1 MAPLKDGQARV
12 HPRRA
17 PPKPSTSFDPFE
29 DEEAA
34 SDIDL
39 EPPSKKQRTAR
50 SSLGRQKWI
59 PGGRGGGGRRIELNG
74 SEVEVQPARSKD
86 GCFEQKAAHSRHDTA
101 SAGQPIRTSSRR
113 TMPRPQ
119 PRYSTAT
126 AAAAAVDGYKPREER
141 GWEEF
146 HPDLDLESDLAVIPS
161 EQVDGLALSSSRPQ
175 GDHDGPRDENDA
187 QEEVVVAQPSP
198 LVRRRP
204 GRPPRRADSMLNG
217 LHTPKQPRIV
227 PPPGPNPRERLTL
240 PRPSYKE
247 HDPFLGYEQKG
258 VAQQDFV
265 DRSMASVGYQESE
278 MFVRPDQTLIR
289 LMEGSVEEDLDL
301 VPGLNPE
308 GENAAIGSTGVGR
321 VEYDMDEQDAKW
333 LVMLNKART
342 LEQVEIIKPAI
353 FEITM
358 TKIEKE
364 WHALEKRIPRN
375 DPKPPQ
381 TQRPRSSSAA
391 AVNGEPGQGEEQDSK
406 CSICDDGDCE
416 NANAIVFCDGCDL
429 AVHQECY
436 GVPYIPEG
444 QWLCRKCH
452 LIGRGTPTCI
462 FCPNT
467 EGAFKQ
473 TNSAKWSHLLCAYW
487 IPEASIGNMSLMEP
501 ILDVE
506 KVPYSRWRLTCFI
519 CLQKMGAC
527 IQCSHRNCY
536 QAFHVTCARRAKMYL
551 RMKSGQGVNSLMDK
565 GQLKAL
571 CDKHV
576 SAEWRLE
583 HDTERAT
590 AEAKKYYAQTMKN
603 RKWADSQASAL
614 ALGPSQPEAG
624 SDSASIMQRLVLN
637 HGTNKRSKTQKAVWR
652 LPSGAPVIPD
662 AICKSIEASL
672 QRFMVRKKKDF
683 VAEVCKYWTL
693 KREARRGAPLLK
705 RLQLQMDSFSS
716 GDVTRRDYVAQGATG
731 RSRLERRI
739 EFGERLL
746 QDLSRLRELSE
757 MIKEREALK
766 LTDATILKEMIDTI
780 YFPIPPML
788 RPILDRALQYVDHGN
803 HFYDLC
809 LYSHLDSI
817 PKMCSKKA
825 CTQYAQS
832 WIPNFTRQ

>member
-1 MAPLKDGQARV
+1 MAPLKDGQARI

-17 PPKPSTSFDPFE
+17 PPPAKPANLFDPFE
-29 DEEAA
+29 DEEIT

-39 EPPSKKQRTAR
+39 EPPSKRQRTAH
-50 SSLGRQKWI
+50 SSLSRRKWV
-59 PGGRGGGGRRIELNG
+59 PGGRGGGGRRVDLDGNEIELRN
-74 SEVEVQPARSKD
+74 PKSKD
-86 GCFEQKAAHSRHDTA
+86 GYFEQKRSRGRHDTA
-101 SAGQPIRTSSRR
+101 PTGQPVRTSSRR
-113 TMPRPQ
+113 TMTRPQ

-146 HPDLDLESDLAVIPS
+146 HPDFDLESDLAVIAS
-161 EQVDGLALSSSRPQ
+161 EEVDGLILSSNLSR
-175 GDHDGPRDENDA
+175 GDQDALKSDNDA
-187 QEEVVVAQPSP
+187 DEEMIDSQPAS
-198 LVRRRP
+198 LIKRRP

-217 LHTPKQPRIV
+217 LHTPEKPRIV

-247 HDPFLGYEQKG
+247 HDPFLHYEQKD
-258 VAQQDFV
+258 VAQVNFV
-265 DRSMASVGYQESE
+265 DRSMAAVGYQESE
-278 MFVRPDQTLIR
+278 VFVRPDQTLIR
-289 LMEGSVEEDLDL
+289 LMEGAAEEDLDL
-301 VPGLNPE
+301 IPSLNTE

-333 LVMLNKART
+333 LEILNRARKM
-342 LEQVEIIKPAI
+342 EQVEAIKPAI

-358 TKIEKE
+358 TKVEKE

-391 AVNGEPGQGEEQDSK
+391 AVNGEPGLGEEQDSK
-406 CSICDDGDCE
+406 CAICDDGDCE

-444 QWLCRKCH
+444 QWLCRKCQ

-473 TNSAKWSHLLCAYW
+473 TNSAKWAHLLCASW
-487 IPEASIGNMSLMEP
+487 IPEVSIGNMSLMEP
-501 ILDVE
+501 VLDVE

-536 QAFHVTCARRAKMYL
+536 QAFHVTCARRARMYL

-565 GQLKAL
+565 SQLKAL

-583 HDTERAT
+583 HDTERAA
-590 AEAKKYYAQTMKN
+590 AEAKKYYLQTMKN

-614 ALGPSQPEAG
+614 ALGPSQHETTDDGALTT
-624 SDSASIMQRLVLN
+624 QRLVLS
-637 HGTNKRSKTQKAVWR
+637 HGANKRSKTQKAVWR

-662 AICKSIEASL
+662 VICKSIEASL
-672 QRFMVRKKKDF
+672 QRFNVRKKKDF
-683 VAEVCKYWTL
+683 VAEVCKYWTM

-739 EFGERLL
+739 DFGEHLL
-746 QDLSRLRELSE
+746 QDLGRLRELTAL
-757 MIKEREALK
+757 IKEREALK
-766 LTDATILKEMIDTI
+766 LADATTLRDMVDAI

-788 RPILDRALQYVDHGN
+788 RPIIDKALQYVN
-803 HFYDLC
+803 LEP
-809 LYSHLDSI
+809 L
-817 PKMCSKKA
+817 
-825 CTQYAQS
+825 
-832 WIPNFTRQ
+832 

>member
-1 MAPLKDGQARV
+1 MALLKDGQARIY
-12 HPRRA
+12 PKRA
-17 PPKPSTSFDPFE
+17 PAKPTLPFHPFK
-29 DEEAA
+29 DEGVS

-39 EPPSKKQRTAR
+39 EPPPKRQRTHP
-50 SSLGRQKWI
+50 SLGRQKWI
-59 PGGRGGGGRRIELNG
+59 PGGRGGGGRRFDLKGTEP
-74 SEVEVQPARSKD
+74 EVQTVTGKD
-86 GCFEQKAAHSRHDTA
+86 GYFEQKESRDRHDTA
-101 SAGQPIRTSSRR
+101 PAGQPTRTSSRR
-113 TMPRPQ
+113 TMTRPQ

-146 HPDLDLESDLAVIPS
+146 HPDLDLESDLAIIPS
-161 EQVDGLALSSSRPQ
+161 EQVDGLMLPSNKSRK
-175 GDHDGPRDENDA
+175 DYDA
-187 QEEVVVAQPSP
+187 QKIENGVEEDTVEAQSAS
-198 LVRRRP
+198 LTRRRP

-217 LHTPKQPRIV
+217 LHTPEKPRIV

-240 PRPSYKE
+240 PRPSYKS
-247 HDPFLGYEQKG
+247 HDPFLHYEQKDL
-258 VAQQDFV
+258 AQVNFV
-265 DRSMASVGYQESE
+265 DRSMAAVGYQESE
-278 MFVRPDQTLIR
+278 VFVRPTQTLIR
-289 LMEGSVEEDLDL
+289 LMEGAVEEDLDL
-301 VPGLNPE
+301 IPALNNE

-333 LVMLNKART
+333 LDMLNRARKV
-342 LEQVEIIKPAI
+342 EQVEAIKPAI

-381 TQRPRSSSAA
+381 AQRPRSSSAA

-406 CSICDDGDCE
+406 CAICDDGDCE

-444 QWLCRKCH
+444 QWLCRKCQ
-452 LIGRGTPTCI
+452 LVGRGTPTCI

-473 TNSAKWSHLLCAYW
+473 TNSAKWAHLLCAYW
-487 IPEASIGNMSLMEP
+487 VPEASIGNMSLMEP
-501 ILDVE
+501 IVDVE

-565 GQLKAL
+565 SQLKAL

-576 SAEWRLE
+576 AAEWRLE

-590 AEAKKYYAQTMKN
+590 TAAKKYYLQTMKN

-614 ALGPSQPEAG
+614 ALVPPQQEA
-624 SDSASIMQRLVLN
+624 SNDTAAMMQRLVLN
-637 HGTNKRSKTQKAVWR
+637 HGTNKRNKAQKTVWR

-662 AICKSIEASL
+662 VICKSIEASL
-672 QRFMVRKKKDF
+672 QRFNVRKKKDF
-683 VAEVCKYWTL
+683 VAEVCKYWTM

-716 GDVTRRDYVAQGATG
+716 GDVTRRDYVAQGAKG

-746 QDLSRLRELSE
+746 RDLSQLRDITAL
-757 MIKEREALK
+757 IKEREALK
-766 LTDATILKEMIDTI
+766 LADAMMMRDMVDKI

-788 RPILDRALQYVDHGN
+788 RPIIDKALQYVDP
-803 HFYDLC
+803 
-809 LYSHLDSI
+809 
-817 PKMCSKKA
+817 PK
-825 CTQYAQS
+825 
-832 WIPNFTRQ
+832 

>member
-1 MAPLKDGQARV
+1 MGPLKDSQARIL
-12 HPRRA
+12 PKRA
-17 PPKPSTSFDPFE
+17 PPKPVNNLHPFE
-29 DEEAA
+29 DEGFA

-39 EPPSKKQRTAR
+39 EPPSKRQRLAQN
-50 SSLGRQKWI
+50 SLGRQKWI
-59 PGGRGGGGRRIELNG
+59 PGGRGGGGRHIDCNGTAGEL
-74 SEVEVQPARSKD
+74 QHTRSKD
-86 GCFEQKAAHSRHDTA
+86 GYFEQKASRSRQDTA
-101 SAGQPIRTSSRR
+101 AAGQPVRTSSRR

-161 EQVDGLALSSSRPQ
+161 EQVDGRTLPPSRSQSNQ
-175 GDHDGPRDENDA
+175 GDQKDDINNRGD
-187 QEEVVVAQPSP
+187 VLVAQRPP

-217 LHTPKQPRIV
+217 LHMPDQPRIV

-240 PRPSYKE
+240 PRPSFKE
-247 HDPFLGYEQKG
+247 HDAFLHYEQKDL
-258 VAQQDFV
+258 AQVNFV
-265 DRSMASVGYQESE
+265 DRSMAAVGYQESE
-278 MFVRPDQTLIR
+278 VFVRPEHTLIR
-289 LMEGSVEEDLDL
+289 LMEGAAEEDLDL
-301 VPGLNPE
+301 IPALNNQ

-333 LVMLNKART
+333 LDMLNRARKR
-342 LEQVEIIKPAI
+342 EQVEPIKPAI

-436 GVPYIPEG
+436 GVPYIPDG
-444 QWLCRKCH
+444 QWLCRKC
-452 LIGRGTPTCI
+452 LLLGRGTPTCI

-473 TNSAKWSHLLCAYW
+473 TNSAKWAHILCAYW

-501 ILDVE
+501 IVDIE

-519 CLQKMGAC
+519 CQQKMGAC

-551 RMKSGQGVNSLMDK
+551 RMKAGQGVNSLMDK
-565 GQLKAL
+565 SQLKAL

-576 SAEWRLE
+576 PAEWRLE
-583 HDTERAT
+583 HDTERST
-590 AEAKKYYAQTMKN
+590 TEAKKYYLQTMKN

-614 ALGPSQPEAG
+614 AIGPPQPEAS
-624 SDSASIMQRLVLN
+624 SDNAVSTPKLVLT
-637 HGTNKRSKTQKAVWR
+637 HGSNKRSKAQQAVWR
-652 LPSGAPVIPD
+652 LSSGAPVIPD
-662 AICKSIEASL
+662 VICKSIEASL
-672 QRFMVRKKKDF
+672 QRFNVRKKKDY

-716 GDVTRRDYVAQGATG
+716 GDVTRRDYVAQGAAG

-746 QDLSRLRELSE
+746 QDLGRLREITEL
-757 MIKEREALK
+757 IKEREALK
-766 LTDATILKEMIDTI
+766 LADATMLRDLVDAT

-788 RPILDRALQYVDHGN
+788 APILNKALQYVGAQESSLMISAN
-803 HFYDLC
+803 
-809 LYSHLDSI
+809 
-817 PKMCSKKA
+817 MC
-825 CTQYAQS
+825 
-832 WIPNFTRQ
+832 I

>member
-17 PPKPSTSFDPFE
+17 PLNFTNTLDPFKDE
-29 DEEAA
+29 DIA

-39 EPPSKKQRTAR
+39 EPSSKRQRTAN
-50 SSLGRQKWI
+50 SSTGRRKWV
-59 PGGRGGGGRRIELNG
+59 PGGRGGGGRRVDLDGTEI
-74 SEVEVQPARSKD
+74 EVQTPRSKD
-86 GCFEQKAAHSRHDTA
+86 GYFEQKRSRGRHDTA
-101 SAGQPIRTSSRR
+101 LSTQPIRTSSRR
-113 TMPRPQ
+113 TMIRPQ

-146 HPDLDLESDLAVIPS
+146 HPDFDLESNLAVVAS
-161 EQVDGLALSSSRPQ
+161 EEIDGLVSSAAP
-175 GDHDGPRDENDA
+175 PRGHHDA
-187 QEEVVVAQPSP
+187 QKSENSVEKMADPQPVS
-198 LVRRRP
+198 LIKRRP

-217 LHTPKQPRIV
+217 LHTPEKPRVV

-247 HDPFLGYEQKG
+247 HDPFLHYEQKD
-258 VAQQDFV
+258 VAQVNFV
-265 DRSMASVGYQESE
+265 DRSMAAVGYQESE
-278 MFVRPDQTLIR
+278 VFVRPDQTLIR
-289 LMEGSVEEDLDL
+289 LMEGAAEEDLEL
-301 VPGLNPE
+301 IPSLNAE

-333 LVMLNKART
+333 LEMLNRARK
-342 LEQVEIIKPAI
+342 LEQVEAIKPAI

-358 TKIEKE
+358 TKVEKE
-364 WHALEKRIPRN
+364 WHSLEKRIPRN

-391 AVNGEPGQGEEQDSK
+391 AVNGEPGLGEEQDSK
-406 CSICDDGDCE
+406 CAICDDGDCE

-444 QWLCRKCH
+444 QWLCRKCQ

-473 TNSAKWSHLLCAYW
+473 TNSAKWAHLLCASW
-487 IPEASIGNMSLMEP
+487 IPEVSIGNMSLMEP
-501 ILDVE
+501 VLDVE

-551 RMKSGQGVNSLMDK
+551 KMKSGQGVNSLMDK
-565 GQLKAL
+565 SQLKAL

-590 AEAKKYYAQTMKN
+590 AEAKKFYLQTMKN

-614 ALGPSQPEAG
+614 ALGPAQHETT
-624 SDSASIMQRLVLN
+624 SADALTTQRLVLN
-637 HGTNKRSKTQKAVWR
+637 HGANKQNKTQKAVWR
-652 LPSGAPVIPD
+652 LPSGAPMIPD
-662 AICKSIEASL
+662 VICRSIEASL
-672 QRFMVRKKKDF
+672 QRFNVRKKKDF
-683 VAEVCKYWTL
+683 VAEVCKYWTM

-731 RSRLERRI
+731 RARLERRI
-739 EFGERLL
+739 DFGERLL
-746 QDLSRLRELSE
+746 RDLSRLRELTAL
-757 MIKEREALK
+757 IKQREALK
-766 LTDATILKEMIDTI
+766 LADAMMLRDMVDAI

-788 RPILDRALQYVDHGN
+788 RPIIDKALQYV
-803 HFYDLC
+803 
-809 LYSHLDSI
+809 SH
-817 PKMCSKKA
+817 
-825 CTQYAQS
+825 
-832 WIPNFTRQ
+832 